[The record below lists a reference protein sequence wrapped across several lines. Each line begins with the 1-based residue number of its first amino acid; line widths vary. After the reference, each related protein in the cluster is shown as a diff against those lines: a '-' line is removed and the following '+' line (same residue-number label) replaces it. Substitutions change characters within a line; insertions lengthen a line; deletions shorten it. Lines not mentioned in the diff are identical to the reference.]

1 MIRNLFRKGRSTSSE
16 SESETAV
23 KPNAATI
30 LVVDDSPTEVH
41 ILKKILE
48 KQGYEIVT
56 ARDGQ
61 EGVETAM
68 QVRPD
73 LILMD
78 IVMPVLNG
86 FQATRKLRNDEN
98 TAHIPVIM
106 VTTKD
111 QQTDINWGM
120 RQGANEYLVKP
131 IAPAELLGKIRVLLN
146 G

>member
-16 SESETAV
+16 SESEAAAR
-23 KPNAATI
+23 PSAATI

-131 IAPAELLGKIRVLLN
+131 IAPAELLDKIRVLLN